1 MQTVPPAYSSQ
12 IYTSFQKNSVSPDST
27 EKPFTRNNSSSTT
40 PSNNSSS
47 DIISLSENGKKL
59 SQTNETQIDE
69 KTGTESKKN
78 SPQHQQ
84 HLSQEDLKTLTK
96 LKQRDAE
103 VRTHEQA
110 HLSAAGQYAAGGA
123 SFSFTT
129 GPDGKRYA
137 NSGSVPIDISKEK
150 TPEATIQK
158 MRTVRRAALA
168 PASPSGADRNIAAQ
182 ASAKEAQAMKE
193 IMAEKESSVVNNSMS
208 EVISDSDVKNNQSI
222 ENTTETHAAPMS
234 TEPPTSDFTRKT
246 MAAAYSAM
254 AALATGYSS

>member
-12 IYTSFQKNSVSPDST
+12 IYTSFQKNSTSPYST
-27 EKPFTRNNSSSTT
+27 EKPSTQNNSSSHT
-40 PSNNSSS
+40 PSSNSSG
-47 DIISLSENGKKL
+47 DTISLSEDAKKL
-59 SQTNETQIDE
+59 SQANEAQSPTDE
-69 KTGTESKKN
+69 KTGAENKKD
-78 SPQHQQ
+78 SPQQQQ
-84 HLSQEDLKTLTK
+84 HLTQEDLKTLTK

-137 NSGSVPIDISKEK
+137 HSGSVPIDISKEK

-193 IMAEKESSVVNNSMS
+193 IMAEKEDSVVNNSMRKENS
-208 EVISDSDVKNNQSI
+208 NSDDKNNIAVENKEEAQAVPKTAEPSISDFS
-222 ENTTETHAAPMS
+222 
-234 TEPPTSDFTRKT
+234 RKT

-254 AALATGYSS
+254 AALAT